1 MEKLAAKQPGF
12 LGLETARDK
21 IGITVSYW
29 CLLEAIDQWRNH
41 LEHKKAKDLGVT
53 AVVQTL
59 QPKNLS
65 GNSINHLFYRIGQN
79 SIIVIWISGNF
90 FAYPGRKINFFSF
103 AFEFN
108 FC

>member
-41 LEHKKAKDLGVT
+41 LEHKKAKDLG
-53 AVVQTL
+53 
-59 QPKNLS
+59 
-65 GNSINHLFYRIGQN
+65 
-79 SIIVIWISGNF
+79 
-90 FAYPGRKINFFSF
+90 
-103 AFEFN
+103 
-108 FC
+108 